1 MKTHYKLQGTPNSPV
16 LIFSH
21 SLGADLQMW
30 DDVVPL
36 LLPYFRVL
44 QYDLR
49 GHGRS
54 EGGQEE
60 YSIAL
65 FGQDVIDLMD
75 KLGIREAYFC
85 GLSIGGLIGQ
95 WLAIHRSNRITK
107 LILSNTAAKI
117 GDEERWNSRIKI
129 ISDLGLQAIVDETI
143 ERWFTKD
150 YISAQAKT
158 IARTR
163 TTFINTDLQSYI
175 KCCVVVRES
184 DFRDTV
190 SKIMIPTM
198 IITGDQDPVT
208 TIEHAEY
215 LARHINNASLEI
227 LPAKHLAATERP
239 FLFAHT
245 LINFLIGQS
254 IKEQGMH
261 IRRTVLGDAH
271 VDKAVGNLND
281 FNIDFQEFIA
291 KYAWGETWSRPG
303 LSKAQRSMITLA
315 MLIPLNRK
323 AELKMHIKA
332 AFHNG
337 LTISDIKEII
347 LHSALYCGLPAANE
361 ANHVAE
367 EVFSELNLDYKN

>member
-1 MKTHYKLQGTPNSPV
+1 
-16 LIFSH
+16 
-21 SLGADLQMW
+21 MW
-30 DDVVPL
+30 DPAVPL
-36 LLPYFRVL
+36 LLPYFRIL

-54 EGGQEE
+54 ESSSEDCT
-60 YSIAL
+60 IAL
-65 FGQDVIDLMD
+65 FGQDVLDLMD
-75 KLGIREAYFC
+75 NLGIKEAYFC

-95 WLAIHRSNRITK
+95 WLAIHASHRITK
-107 LILSNTAAKI
+107 IILSNTAAKI
-117 GDEERWNSRIKI
+117 GDEERWNGRIKI
-129 ISDLGLQAIVDETI
+129 ITDQGLEAIVDETI
-143 ERWFTKD
+143 VRWFTAD
-150 YISAQAKT
+150 YISAQGNT
-158 IARTR
+158 IARIR
-163 TTFINTDLQSYI
+163 NSFVNTDLDTYI
-175 KCCVVVRES
+175 KCCIAVREI
-184 DFRDTV
+184 DFRE
-190 SKIMIPTM
+190 SIAKIKIPTLV
-198 IITGDQDPVT
+198 ITGDQDPVT
-208 TIEHAEY
+208 TIDHAEY
-215 LARHINNASLEI
+215 LASHITDASLKI
-227 LPAKHLAATERP
+227 LPARHLSAKEQP
-239 FLFAHT
+239 FLFAHSV
-245 LINFLIGQS
+245 INFLIGPS

-261 IRRTVLGDAH
+261 IRRTVLGDSH

-281 FNIDFQEFIA
+281 FNKDFQDFIT

-303 LSKAQRSMITLA
+303 LSKAQRSMITLS